1 MKIENA
7 KYFRIPS
14 ETINGVTKTYP
25 NSSIICTID
34 GEYWGVPIDE
44 ENTHYIEIK
53 RQLDA
58 GLITIEEAD

>member
-14 ETINGVTKTYP
+14 ELINGVTKTYP
-25 NSSIICTID
+25 NSSIICIID

-44 ENTHYIEIK
+44 KNTHYIEI
-53 RQLDA
+53 
-58 GLITIEEAD
+58 

>member
-14 ETINGVTKTYP
+14 ELINGVTKTYP
-25 NSSIICTID
+25 NSSFICIID

-44 ENTHYIEIK
+44 KTTHYIEIK

>member
-7 KYFRIPS
+7 KYFKIPD
-14 ETINGVTKTYP
+14 ETMNGVTKTYP
-25 NSSIICTID
+25 VSSITCIID

-44 ENTHYIEIK
+44 KNTHYIEIK

-58 GLITIEEAD
+58 GLITIEAAD

>member
-25 NSSIICTID
+25 NLSIICTID

-44 ENTHYIEIK
+44 ENTHYIRRGK
-53 RQLDA
+53 K
-58 GLITIEEAD
+58 